1 MLHYN
6 FQYVTIPLQVIK
18 KMIWIICNVIG
29 DKMKRIMQKGIA
41 AGALVTA
48 AGILAIATGCI
59 EQYRTIVVKTDVSP
73 AMCQVETAL
82 EADLTAK
89 QEAQEVVSVIQNMR
103 TISLASYGEL
113 QNARTLYNSVSSKAQ
128 EYIDEAQLLE
138 AEAVYAEL
146 EAEREV
152 MLLQAEENGRLDEI
166 LEYAPCQIQT
176 SGDET
181 LDTLVQEL
189 IQNAVTEDMTRS
201 EQLKACYTY
210 MVEHYTYG
218 FNYNYRQGNV
228 KSIAWATVLLRDG
241 YGACNN
247 WSAAF
252 MYVARALG
260 YEADLYYGATAAAG
274 GGTTEHYWPVIRIHG
289 TEYVFDPQVEADM
302 TRRSGIVAYKRY
314 GIVDSG
320 KYYYQKT
327 VE

>member
-1 MLHYN
+1 
-6 FQYVTIPLQVIK
+6 
-18 KMIWIICNVIG
+18 
-29 DKMKRIMQKGIA
+29 MKRLMQKGIA
-41 AGALVTA
+41 AGILMVAT
-48 AGILAIATGCI
+48 GMLAIATGCI
-59 EQYRTIVVKTDVSP
+59 EQYRTIAVKTDVSVT
-73 AMCQVETAL
+73 MCPVKAVFA
-82 EADLTAK
+82 ADLAAQ
-89 QEAQEVVSVIQNMR
+89 QEAQEVASVIQNMR
-103 TISLASYGEL
+103 TVSLASYAEL
-113 QNARTLYNSVSSKAQ
+113 QNARVLYDSASSKAQ
-128 EYIDEAQLLE
+128 EYIDETQLLE

-146 EAEREV
+146 EADREA
-152 MLLQAEENGRLDEI
+152 MLLQAEESGTLDEI
-166 LEYAPCQIQT
+166 LDYAPCQFQT
-176 SGDET
+176 SGDAT

-210 MVEHYTYG
+210 MVGHYTYG
-218 FNYNYRQGNV
+218 FNYNYQQGNV